1 MTRPSGDPARN
12 PSADG
17 TSRTSISRSPASR
30 NLVLA
35 STVFGLFILFD
46 IGLFAWL
53 ILDSLSQRELEEALL
68 ETREQA
74 EPIAEELAR
83 NAELQNSSD
92 LLFLVN
98 SAEET
103 QTYIESVL
111 SRRSLVRTIQIR
123 DADGNVVYR
132 KSEETA
138 LPIDEDAKPRIIDDG
153 KPEPSLI
160 ETEMTIGAGLGTLV
174 IGVSEEA
181 VQERITVLRRDLVRQ
196 TSLIGAFTVTLLL
209 VASVAFLR
217 LWRRARGLEEQAQ
230 EAERMAYVGTLASG
244 LAHEIRSPL
253 NSLSLNMQMLEEEAR
268 ESGESASQKR
278 LLAITRSEL
287 RRLEGL
293 ATDFLA
299 YARPQALNVQKTA
312 AIDLLHKARDVLAGE
327 IRLRGVS
334 CEVEDRSAGAM
345 VEVDAGQINQL
356 LLNLIQ
362 NALAAMAEV
371 DRAGELRLVAR
382 RDERGVNLE
391 VIDNGPGVPDEVRRR
406 MFDLFYSNRKGGTG
420 LGLAIVQ
427 RIAESHGAE
436 VEVDTAAD
444 RGTTVRLR
452 LRSRR

>member
-1 MTRPSGDPARN
+1 M
-12 PSADG
+12 
-17 TSRTSISRSPASR
+17 
-30 NLVLA
+30 VLA
-35 STVFGLFILFD
+35 STIFGLFILFD

-68 ETREQA
+68 ETRTQA

-83 NAELQNSSD
+83 NAELQNSDD

-98 SAEET
+98 TAEET

-123 DADGNVVYR
+123 DVDGNVVYR

-138 LPIDEDAKPRIIDDG
+138 LPIDENAVPRIVDDG
-153 KPEPSLI
+153 RPEPSLI
-160 ETEMTIGAGLGTLV
+160 ETEMPIGSGLGTLV

-181 VQERITVLRRDLVRQ
+181 VQERISVLRRDLVRQ
-196 TSLIGAFTVTLLL
+196 TSLIGGFTVALLL
-209 VASVAFLR
+209 IASIAFLR
-217 LWRRARGLEEQAQ
+217 LWRRSRGLEEQAQ

-268 ESGESASQKR
+268 ETGESASQKR

-299 YARPQALNVQKTA
+299 YAKPQALDVHKVP

-327 IRLRGVS
+327 IRLRDVA
-334 CEVEDRSAGAM
+334 CEIVDDTDGAS
-345 VEVDAGQINQL
+345 VEVDPGQINQL
-356 LLNLIQ
+356 LLNLIL
-362 NALAAMAEV
+362 NALAAMAEI
-371 DRAGELRLVAR
+371 DRAGELRLVGR
-382 RDERGVNLE
+382 REERTVVLE
-391 VIDNGPGVPDEVRRR
+391 VIDNGPGVPDEVRRQ

-420 LGLAIVQ
+420 LGLAIVK
-427 RIAESHGAE
+427 RIAESHGATVE
-436 VEVDTAAD
+436 VETRSN

-452 LRSRR
+452 LRR

>member
-1 MTRPSGDPARN
+1 MA
-12 PSADG
+12 
-17 TSRTSISRSPASR
+17 
-30 NLVLA
+30 LA

-53 ILDSLSQRELEEALL
+53 ILDSLSQRELEETLL
-68 ETREQA
+68 ETRRQA
-74 EPIAEELAR
+74 EPIAQELAR
-83 NAELQNSSD
+83 NAELQNSAD

-111 SRRSLVRTIQIR
+111 TSRNLVRTIQIR
-123 DADGNVVYR
+123 DADGKVVYQ
-132 KSEETA
+132 KKEETA
-138 LPIDEDAKPRIIDDG
+138 LPVDEDARPLLVDDG
-153 KPEPSLI
+153 VPEPSLI
-160 ETEMTIGAGLGTLV
+160 ETEMPIGAGLGTLV

-181 VQERITVLRRDLVRQ
+181 VQERIAVLRRDLVRQ
-196 TSLIGAFTVTLLL
+196 TALIGAFTVTLLL
-209 VASVAFLR
+209 IASIAFFR
-217 LWRRARGLEEQAQ
+217 LWRRARGLENQAQ

-299 YARPQALNVQKTA
+299 YAKPQALDLQRVPLVELVQ
-312 AIDLLHKARDVLAGE
+312 KARDVLAGE
-327 IRLRGVS
+327 IRLRRVDCELEDHSSGVL
-334 CEVEDRSAGAM
+334 
-345 VEVDAGQINQL
+345 VEVDPGQINQL

-362 NALAAMAEV
+362 NALAAMDEV
-371 DRAGELRLVAR
+371 DRPGRLRLVAR
-382 RDERGVNLE
+382 RDQDDAVVE
-391 VIDNGPGVPDEVRRR
+391 VIDNGSGIPDRVKEK
-406 MFDLFYSNRKGGTG
+406 MFDLFFSNRKGGTG

-427 RIAESHGAE
+427 RIAESHGAVIE
-436 VEVDTAAD
+436 VETELG
-444 RGTTVRLR
+444 RGSTLRLR
-452 LRSRR
+452 LRADG